1 MAKKCIFV
9 RWQCPWYL
17 ISLYFLPNLR
27 RRGRGIFTCS
37 SIIQCST
44 TQWYWYS
51 AFNPSRGSSGQLWCR
66 GNRHQVWASAST
78 MRINLVCMFWWWG
91 KQSTR
96 RKPTQEQGE
105 YANCA
110 QKGPCRD
117 LDLLAVKLTKPH
129 YLLIILSVHF
139 WDITFRRIVVKQVRW
154 SAPLTFEGQSLIR
167 SPLSPSGCLCQIWI
181 WNVSAST
188 GT

>member
-1 MAKKCIFV
+1 MSYNIQHSETGALHLTHPEGAVGSEHFRGPTPDLSKCLGAD
-9 RWQCPWYL
+9 W
-17 ISLYFLPNLR
+17 
-27 RRGRGIFTCS
+27 
-37 SIIQCST
+37 
-44 TQWYWYS
+44 
-51 AFNPSRGSSGQLWCR
+51 
-66 GNRHQVWASAST
+66 
-78 MRINLVCMFWWWG
+78 RINLVCMFWWWG